1 MPGEAA
7 HIAHLDGVNVV
18 YVALD
23 APSSGRV
30 RKADV
35 SEAARVIAAELGYDL
50 LLVFTNTGADQIH
63 LIYPDLS
70 RIYPDLSGPRIAL
83 RRMVVERGPHQR
95 TAVQQVSNIYWE
107 HQKTGSITAALGNA
121 FDVEP
126 VTKRFFAEYKR
137 VFEQVEQS
145 VTGFAA
151 GEDEERRLFVQ
162 TLFNRLMFVY
172 FLQRKGWLEFRS
184 DKDYLKAL
192 WDDYRQKRHE
202 TDNFHLSR
210 LRNLFFAGLNGA
222 YPGFP
227 DSSGVEITRH
237 QCQW

>member
-1 MPGEAA
+1 MPIHSREDATQVEALIQRIFDAAPGGRAAAIRELFVGTLDFSRDDGEVSLAA
-7 HIAHLDGVNVV
+7 ARESAELPAAAARIAQLDGVNVV

-23 APSSGRV
+23 APANGRV

-63 LIYPDLS
+63 LVYPA
-70 RIYPDLSGPRIAL
+70 LSGPRIAL

-151 GEDEERRLFVQ
+151 SEDED
-162 TLFNRLMFVY
+162 
-172 FLQRKGWLEFRS
+172 RS
-184 DKDYLKAL
+184 
-192 WDDYRQKRHE
+192 
-202 TDNFHLSR
+202 
-210 LRNLFFAGLNGA
+210 
-222 YPGFP
+222 
-227 DSSGVEITRH
+227 VE
-237 QCQW
+237 C